1 MTNIAPIGFAFI
13 AVVAGLVT
21 ATAGST
27 ATQAQSLGF
36 GRGNSDPIHI
46 EANDGIEWQRTKKVY
61 VARGNARA
69 SQGGV
74 TVEADVLIAHYR
86 STESGSDEIYRID
99 ADGNVRILSES
110 ETATSDKAVYDVV
123 KGVLVLTGEQV
134 RLVTPQDTII
144 ARDSLEYYEDRQ
156 LAVARGD
163 ALAIRED
170 RRVRADTLLAHF
182 TSQEGKKRSSK
193 MDRIEAIGN
202 VHLSTA
208 TDIVTANRGDY
219 QLNAGLATVT
229 GDVRITRG
237 ETQLNGNRAE
247 VNLNTGQSRL
257 LTDPAGTQKSG
268 GRVRAIFKPA
278 APREGDNGGK
288 TQQ

>member
-1 MTNIAPIGFAFI
+1 MTNMKSTGFAFF
-13 AVVAGLVT
+13 AALTGLMT
-21 ATAGST
+21 ATSGH
-27 ATQAQSLGF
+27 AQSLGF
-36 GRGNSDPIHI
+36 GRNNSDPIHI
-46 EANDGIEWQRTKKVY
+46 EANDGIEWQRSNQVY
-61 VARGNARA
+61 IARGDARA

-74 TVEADVLIAHYR
+74 TVEADELVAHYR
-86 STESGSDEIYRID
+86 STEAGTDEIYRID
-99 ADGNVRILSES
+99 ANGNVRILSEN
-110 ETATSDKAVYDVV
+110 EVATSDKAVYDVV
-123 KGVLVLTGEQV
+123 KGVLTMTGKQI
-134 RLVTPQDTII
+134 RLVTPQDTIT
-144 ARDSLEYYEDRQ
+144 ARDSLEYFEDRQ

>member
-1 MTNIAPIGFAFI
+1 MTKPIGLGII
-13 AVVAGLVT
+13 AMLAGFMAT
-21 ATAGST
+21 ATAN
-27 ATQAQSLGF
+27 AQSLGF

-46 EANDGIEWQRTKKVY
+46 EANHGIEWQRTKQVY
-61 VARGNARA
+61 VARGDARA

-86 STESGSDEIYRID
+86 STDSGSDEIYRID
-99 ADGNVRILSES
+99 ADGNVRILSDTEV
-110 ETATSDKAVYDVV
+110 ATGDKAIYDVV
-123 KGVLVLTGEQV
+123 KGVLVITGKQV
-134 RLVTPQDTII
+134 RLVTPQDTIT
-144 ARDSLEYYEDRQ
+144 ARDSLEYYEDKQ

-170 RRVRADTLLAHF
+170 RRVRADTLMAHF
-182 TSQEGKKRSSK
+182 IAKQGKKRSSK
-193 MDRIEAIGN
+193 MDRIEAVGN

-219 QLNAGLATVT
+219 RLNAGLATVT
-229 GDVRITRG
+229 GDVKITRG

-257 LTDPAGTQKSG
+257 LTDAAGPKKSG

-278 APREGDNGGK
+278 APREGDNSGK
-288 TQQ
+288 TQ